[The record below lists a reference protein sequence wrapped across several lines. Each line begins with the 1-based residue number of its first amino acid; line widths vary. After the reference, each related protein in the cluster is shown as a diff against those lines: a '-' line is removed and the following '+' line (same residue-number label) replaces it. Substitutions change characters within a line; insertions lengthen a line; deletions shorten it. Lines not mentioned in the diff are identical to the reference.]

1 MNVVLEIYSR
11 DATIQQTVANE
22 RFMITSS
29 LVSHNQILQMPTRCE
44 QGKVK
49 KD

>member
-11 DATIQQTVANE
+11 DATQQTVANE